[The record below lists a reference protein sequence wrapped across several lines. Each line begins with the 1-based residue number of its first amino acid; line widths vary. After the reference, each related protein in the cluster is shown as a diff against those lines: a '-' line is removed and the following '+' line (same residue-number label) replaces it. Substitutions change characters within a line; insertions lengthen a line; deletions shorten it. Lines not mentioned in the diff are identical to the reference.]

1 MVKNYFRRAL
11 TTILVLGLTTAL
23 LFAPPFAL
31 KVAPRVFAVAHG
43 QDVSPVATAKV
54 PAPAIEKA
62 ELHQALLDLTNPFT
76 VMCVA
81 AHPDD
86 EDGTTLT
93 VLRRKHGVHTVSLF
107 STYGEGGQNAVGPE
121 LYEELGVI
129 RAQETRK
136 AALIQGSEPYFLG
149 MKDFGFSKSA
159 EEAFKVWG
167 HDEALRRMVLKIR
180 ELRSDVIITNHD
192 TSRGHGHH
200 QATGQLIIEA
210 FDAAADPKRYPEQL
224 SQLKPWQP
232 QRLFVRV
239 FGGGSSDKSAGSE
252 KIVAVDP
259 NEVDPVRGTSF
270 AEQALKGLQQHATQ
284 GPWPKSMEELL
295 RTRRVEAG
303 KLPLIRYQ
311 LARSALGA
319 PPLDKLDGGSPSFL
333 GGLKTPPS
341 LYQRIVPA
349 TIDGLE
355 LTEFL
360 DQPDRVLDA
369 LIKRRVSN
377 SASDRGPQ
385 AGSPLGMA
393 ESPSDDPHRV
403 RLLEARLDKAIAL
416 AAGVSLTVS
425 TSDSVLV
432 PGIKTTFAIN
442 LANAGDRPVQIKRL
456 SFDSWGERS
465 RLNTAEQ
472 LLADSET
479 SASVEK
485 TTPATATFTV
495 PKEDHLYDG
504 LVSGRSFVAEAELE
518 IEGARFMVS
527 AETNL
532 DVVPAVEIERIS
544 PSPCVRTQE
553 TLGHCKVFNLKL
565 TNHLATPFRGVMKI
579 DVASRSRAPREV
591 TRQLVLGPHES
602 RDETVRDSNSNPR
615 RLSLAELRNSAS
627 VVISIH
633 YLDSKP
639 SITERSVRVVFSHAR
654 VVPNLR
660 VGYVPSFDET
670 LERSLAALGVE
681 AKPLTVGDV
690 QNADLSSYNAIIIDN
705 RGYEAHP
712 ELIAVNSRLL
722 DFAKAGGT
730 LIVFYHKD
738 NEWNPDPKK
747 NRSQLAPYPIILG
760 GERVTDE
767 TAPIT
772 FTQPRH
778 PLLNYP
784 NKIGPADF
792 RNWIQERGLYYPK
805 EWDAHYNTLFS
816 TNDASEKPLKG
827 GLLTAKYG
835 KGNYIYTSMVWYRQ
849 LRAGV
854 PGAYRMFAN
863 MISYGH
869 K

>member
-1 MVKNYFRRAL
+1 MKGRKNFQPFVALICGVAILCCWIAPTIRAQE
-11 TTILVLGLTTAL
+11 
-23 LFAPPFAL
+23 P
-31 KVAPRVFAVAHG
+31 
-43 QDVSPVATAKV
+43 SPS
-54 PAPAIEKA
+54 PAPTTQAVNKV

-93 VLRRKHGVHTVSLF
+93 VLRRKYGVHTVSLF

-121 LYEELGVI
+121 LYEQLGVI

-149 MKDFGFSKSA
+149 IKDFGFSKSA

-180 ELRSDVIITNHD
+180 ELRPNVIITNHD

-210 FDAAADPKRYPEQL
+210 FDAAADPKRFPEQL
-224 SQLKPWQP
+224 AQLKPWQP

-239 FGGGSSDKSAGSE
+239 FGGSNAENKTESPKQV
-252 KIVAVDP
+252 VAIDP

-270 AEQALKGLQQHATQ
+270 AEQALKALQQHATQ
-284 GPWPKSMEELL
+284 GPWPKSMEEML
-295 RTRRVEAG
+295 RARRVEAG

-311 LARSALGA
+311 LVRAAPGA
-319 PPLDKLDGGSPSFL
+319 PPLDNGSPSLL
-333 GGLKTPPS
+333 GGLKVPES
-341 LYQRIVPA
+341 ISQRIVPA
-349 TIDGLE
+349 KIDGRD

-369 LIKRRVSN
+369 LIKQRVSN
-377 SASDRGPQ
+377 SVSDRGPQ
-385 AGSPLGMA
+385 AGSPLGVV

-403 RLLEARLDKAIAL
+403 RLLEARLNKAMAL
-416 AAGVSLTVS
+416 AAGVSLTVNS
-425 TSDSVLV
+425 GDPVLV

-442 LANAGDRPVQIKRL
+442 LANAGDRPVQIKSL
-456 SFDSWGERS
+456 SFDSWGKQS

-485 TTPATATFTV
+485 TTPATAAFTV

-504 LVSGRSFVAEAELE
+504 SVSGQSSAAEAELE
-518 IEGARFMVS
+518 IEGARFLLS
-527 AETNL
+527 AETTL

-553 TLGHCKVFNLKL
+553 TLGHCKVFNVKL

-579 DVASRSRAPREV
+579 DVANRSRATREV

-615 RLSLAELRNSAS
+615 RLSFAVLRNSAS

-633 YLDSKP
+633 HPDSRP
-639 SITERSVRVVFSHAR
+639 SITERSVPVVFSDAR
-654 VVPNLR
+654 VVPDVR

-690 QNADLSSYNAIIIDN
+690 QNADLSSYNTIIIDN

-712 ELIAVNSRLL
+712 ELIAANSRLL
-722 DFAKAGGT
+722 DFANAGGT

-747 NRSQLAPYPIILG
+747 NRPQLAPYPIILG

-772 FTQPRH
+772 FTEARH

-792 RNWIQERGLYYPK
+792 KNWIQERGLYYPR

-827 GLLTAKYG
+827 GLLAAKYG

-849 LRAGV
+849 LRSGV

-869 K
+869 R